1 MKVKINGTD
10 YTPLVSAEGNKVES
24 ILCGV
29 SDGGELYVK
38 SKLILNFVPMRM
50 DDFTKMLEQIGGV
63 EWQKER

>member
-1 MKVKINGTD
+1 MKLEINGTD
-10 YTPLVSAEGNKVES
+10 YTPFVSEEGNKVES

-38 SKLILNFVPMRM
+38 SKLIIDFIPMRM
-50 DDFTKMLEQIGGV
+50 DDLTKLVEQIRGV